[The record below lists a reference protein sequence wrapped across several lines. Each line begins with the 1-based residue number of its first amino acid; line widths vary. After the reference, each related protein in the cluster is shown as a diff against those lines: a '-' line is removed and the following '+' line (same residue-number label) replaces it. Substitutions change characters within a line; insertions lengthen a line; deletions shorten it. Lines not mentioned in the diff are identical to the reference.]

1 MGLRTKEDKNTVEKK
16 FLLSKNLLNK
26 NSKPSGKKERKKE
39 NNQYQNK
46 GSPYKSSLN
55 YGEWWL
61 VIL

>member
-1 MGLRTKEDKNTVEKK
+1 MGLRIKEGKSTVEKK
-16 FLLSKNLLNK
+16 FLLLKNLLHK
-26 NSKPSGKKERKKE
+26 NNKPSGQKERKKE
-39 NNQYQNK
+39 TNQYQNK